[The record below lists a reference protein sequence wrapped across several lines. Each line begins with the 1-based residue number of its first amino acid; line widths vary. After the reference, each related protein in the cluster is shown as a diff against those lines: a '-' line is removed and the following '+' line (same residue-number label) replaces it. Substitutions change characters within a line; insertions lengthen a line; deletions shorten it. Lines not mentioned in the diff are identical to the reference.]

1 MMNKMFSIDEI
12 KVAAMD
18 VLLMMGDGDNVVQLL
33 GGMSE
38 LIAALEAKEVLTE
51 QKPEKVAKPDEK
63 TAKNVKS
70 NRNGHCEVVQPGKF
84 SGYGAKLKRRTYD
97 RLYELKQE
105 GKTALEIVNLANGQ
119 LKEDDIRAML
129 KTQKVPFEKWNLLAE
144 ALGTKEDVTNERA
157 G

>member
-63 TAKNVKS
+63 PAKNVKS

-84 SGYGAKLKRRTYD
+84 SGYGAKLKRRTYE

-119 LKEDDIRAML
+119 L
-129 KTQKVPFEKWNLLAE
+129 TCAE
-144 ALGTKEDVTNERA
+144 YEELTEWLREEGLV
-157 G
+157 